1 MSKDK
6 YTICNECGS
15 EFLDLEFMQL
25 KKCMDDFTEFEYE
38 NIEEAKV
45 YTNNFELL
53 LLELRNLIEKA
64 LRAKNEA
71 LSIKALTLL
80 AENTGCADDMRIAT
94 HFITCMQDENLLSKK
109 ACESFYQ
116 NLNIGRWE

>member
-1 MSKDK
+1 MD
-6 YTICNECGS
+6 I
-15 EFLDLEFMQL
+15 DLEFMKI
-25 KKCMDDFTEFEYE
+25 KKRIDDFTEFEYE
-38 NIEEAKV
+38 NIAEAEV
-45 YTNNFELL
+45 FTNNFELL

-64 LRAKNEA
+64 LRAQNEA

-109 ACESFYQ
+109 TYEAFYQ